1 MTNRLVLLVVYQGLD
16 NAYIF
21 LFKMVAETNG
31 LFGLCVGVVIVAASG
46 VAIVADS
53 VAAIEDIV
61 VVEEEDLTTG
71 RDLKMTNQPVTIR

>member
-1 MTNRLVLLVVYQGLD
+1 MKTSTVLLASFGQHMHP
-16 NAYIF
+16 YIF
-21 LFKMVAETNG
+21 LFKVVAVTNG

-46 VAIVADS
+46 VAIAADS